1 MMKAKDQSKSLFFVI
16 FSTLMI
22 GSILVEGFTHYPFLV
37 ERFRKLDDNNAEEHT
52 SENIQH
58 CLGLFLRFCKSV
70 SFENVNFE
78 IFMLEYDCIVSL
90 YLRLNCKLF
99 SLQKP
104 DCVGFSF
111 RESNR
116 KCWLSEGNGLS
127 LTDSDHHV
135 TYKKISD
142 DSLNS
147 PAGGSGQSNPAPVSV
162 TVESRKTTKTDP
174 ISMY

>member
-1 MMKAKDQSKSLFFVI
+1 M
-16 FSTLMI
+16 
-22 GSILVEGFTHYPFLV
+22 
-37 ERFRKLDDNNAEEHT
+37 
-52 SENIQH
+52 
-58 CLGLFLRFCKSV
+58 
-70 SFENVNFE
+70 
-78 IFMLEYDCIVSL
+78 